1 MEEERKVINLNIDD
15 ILPNRFQPRIKFSEN
30 AINELAESI
39 KLHGVIQPIVV
50 RKISDKYEI
59 IAGERR
65 YKASVMAGKT
75 TIPAIVTTLDDRN
88 SAEVALIENVQRQ
101 DLTPIEEA
109 ISYKKI
115 LDMGYINQEELGSK
129 LGKKQSTI
137 ANKLRLL
144 NLNDEV
150 QEALMEN
157 KISERHARSLL
168 KLDDAKQVMML
179 NRIINERLTV
189 RRTDEEISKMLNND
203 DAGNDD
209 AGQAKQIE
217 NEKGEEKMNNDILKD
232 FNIPTEPII
241 NDDSTIVYQ
250 NENNTSN
257 QPQVMQSPVEELKV
271 DMNPVEPIQPVENNI
286 TNEQPSMSQNVVN
299 PGFMDIDKIQN
310 EAQDIITE
318 PAPVAD
324 MNELL
329 KPEQNVQPTPVVE
342 EMQPVQPVQENPV
355 PQGGKFFNMFNFN
368 EPEKDDSFVENVEDS
383 EVNMDFGEPK
393 YDNNIFTNPI
403 PTEPIVEPMPVVEDT
418 QPVQNVQPVQP
429 LPVIDDVQPVEPLSF
444 IEDVPSKE
452 PVQEV
457 QTEQPVDENKDLFT
471 DTIQPFSLTDE
482 DDFNQT
488 VSQSQVQMPTN
499 TYNEPINKSYM
510 MDSDF
515 KFDEDGE
522 IEIKLPTEPTVSVD
536 MKTVI
541 NTIRECAKKIES
553 YGYKIDTDEIDL
565 ADSYEVT
572 FKIEKM

>member
-1 MEEERKVINLNIDD
+1 
-15 ILPNRFQPRIKFSEN
+15 
-30 AINELAESI
+30 
-39 KLHGVIQPIVV
+39 
-50 RKISDKYEI
+50 
-59 IAGERR
+59 
-65 YKASVMAGKT
+65 
-75 TIPAIVTTLDDRN
+75 
-88 SAEVALIENVQRQ
+88 
-101 DLTPIEEA
+101 
-109 ISYKKI
+109 
-115 LDMGYINQEELGSK
+115 
-129 LGKKQSTI
+129 
-137 ANKLRLL
+137 
-144 NLNDEV
+144 
-150 QEALMEN
+150 
-157 KISERHARSLL
+157 
-168 KLDDAKQVMML
+168 
-179 NRIINERLTV
+179 
-189 RRTDEEISKMLNND
+189 
-203 DAGNDD
+203 
-209 AGQAKQIE
+209 
-217 NEKGEEKMNNDILKD
+217 
-232 FNIPTEPII
+232 
-241 NDDSTIVYQ
+241 
-250 NENNTSN
+250 
-257 QPQVMQSPVEELKV
+257 
-271 DMNPVEPIQPVENNI
+271 
-286 TNEQPSMSQNVVN
+286 
-299 PGFMDIDKIQN
+299 
-310 EAQDIITE
+310 
-318 PAPVAD
+318 
-324 MNELL
+324 
-329 KPEQNVQPTPVVE
+329 
-342 EMQPVQPVQENPV
+342 
-355 PQGGKFFNMFNFN
+355 
-368 EPEKDDSFVENVEDS
+368 
-383 EVNMDFGEPK
+383 MDFGEPK

-444 IEDVPSKE
+444 IEDVPSIE